1 MDEPASALD
10 PISTLK
16 IEELIDQLKQQYTIA
31 IVTHNLQQAGRVS
44 QYTGFLPE
52 GEVDRVW
59 RYAHALLTA
68 GGQTDRRLHH
78 GSIRLVAA
86 TRPGFSKAQ
95 DYRRYRPSDVRA
107 GSTEVVSMVGRC
119 MMPRESFHQ
128 ELREIEEAVIQMA
141 SLVENSIARA
151 MQALV
156 RRDTLL
162 AEDVKTSD
170 GMVNELQR
178 SIRNRCIS
186 VMARQAPV
194 ARDLRELTTVQL
206 VINELERM
214 GDHAVGIAKQVARLQ
229 DFEPLAIT
237 GELSEMAK
245 LVREQVH
252 AGIEAFIDVN
262 VQQARDICAKDDEI
276 DHEYKAIFAELLGVM
291 SKDAATIPPAT
302 SLLFVAHDLE
312 RIGDRVTNICEDVIY
327 MVSGEIEE
335 LN

>member
-1 MDEPASALD
+1 
-10 PISTLK
+10 
-16 IEELIDQLKQQYTIA
+16 
-31 IVTHNLQQAGRVS
+31 
-44 QYTGFLPE
+44 
-52 GEVDRVW
+52 
-59 RYAHALLTA
+59 
-68 GGQTDRRLHH
+68 
-78 GSIRLVAA
+78 
-86 TRPGFSKAQ
+86 
-95 DYRRYRPSDVRA
+95 
-107 GSTEVVSMVGRC
+107 
-119 MMPRESFHQ
+119 MPRESFHQ
-128 ELREIEEAVIQMA
+128 ELREIEESVIQMA
-141 SLVENSIARA
+141 SLVENSITRA

-162 AEDVKTSD
+162 AEDVKASD

-178 SIRNRCIS
+178 NIRNRCIS

-237 GELSEMAK
+237 GELSEMSK

-252 AGIEAFIDVN
+252 AGIEAFVDVN

-276 DHEYKAIFAELLGVM
+276 DHEYKAIFAELLNVM
-291 SKDAATIPPAT
+291 AKDPSTIPAATG
-302 SLLFVAHDLE
+302 LLFVAHDLE

>member
-1 MDEPASALD
+1 VPARALG
-10 PISTLK
+10 SV
-16 IEELIDQLKQQYTIA
+16 EEASL
-31 IVTHNLQQAGRVS
+31 
-44 QYTGFLPE
+44 
-52 GEVDRVW
+52 
-59 RYAHALLTA
+59 
-68 GGQTDRRLHH
+68 
-78 GSIRLVAA
+78 
-86 TRPGFSKAQ
+86 
-95 DYRRYRPSDVRA
+95 
-107 GSTEVVSMVGRC
+107 
-119 MMPRESFHQ
+119 PRESFHQ

-141 SLVENSIARA
+141 SLVESAITRA
-151 MQALV
+151 MQALT

-162 AEDVKTSD
+162 AEEVKSSD

-194 ARDLRELTTVQL
+194 ARDLRELITVQL

-214 GDHAVGIAKQVARLQ
+214 GDHAVGIAKQVARLR

-237 GELSEMAK
+237 GDLSEMAK

-276 DHEYKAIFAELLGVM
+276 DHEYKSIFAELLGVM
-291 SKDAATIPPAT
+291 SKDATTIPPAT